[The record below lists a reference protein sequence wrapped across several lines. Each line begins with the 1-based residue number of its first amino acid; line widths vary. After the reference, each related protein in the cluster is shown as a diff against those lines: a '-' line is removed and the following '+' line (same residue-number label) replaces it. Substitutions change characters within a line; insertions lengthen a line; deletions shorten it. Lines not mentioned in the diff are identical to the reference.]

1 VNGIVGID
9 HAEVVKRIGV
19 GKGGTVDRNA
29 LFLGR
34 RGRRGRGNTTPQN
47 I

>member
-1 VNGIVGID
+1 VNGIIDID

-19 GKGGTVDRNA
+19 GKGGTVDRIA
-29 LFLGR
+29 VFLG
-34 RGRRGRGNTTPQN
+34 GGRGRGRYNTTPQN